1 MIYVID
7 DDESVRRAFLMLLQ
21 SADFDAQA
29 FSSPQDFFESVSL
42 TDHDCI
48 ILDLRMTGM
57 SGFDFLRKLSSHK
70 KRTPVIV
77 VSAFDDAQSRA
88 RAHELGAI
96 SFFRKPLD
104 GNALIDTIN
113 WALEGKQLSD
123 EKQTHSGNQWHDR

>member
-1 MIYVID
+1 MIYIID
-7 DDESVRRAFLMLLQ
+7 DDESVRRAFLILMQ

-29 FSSPQDFFESVSL
+29 FSSPENFFESVSL

-57 SGFDFLRKLSSHK
+57 SGFDFLQKLSSQK
-70 KRTPVIV
+70 AKTLVIV

-88 RAHELGAI
+88 RAHGLGAV
-96 SFFRKPLD
+96 SFFRKPVD

-113 WALEGKQLSD
+113 WALEGKRASAI
-123 EKQTHSGNQWHDR
+123 